1 MKFFIVLISNICI
14 TFIFSQSL
22 TIPVEENRFQ
32 IDYDNNLILIHFK
45 NLEPYADLTSY
56 DSIKFELGENT
67 HFLTNP
73 PSRFQF
79 NSSYITKKDNHFFT
93 LYFTQIPIISITTD
107 HTIIDEE
114 KVLATFS
121 YISDTTFVQSNIG
134 IEIRGGS
141 SKAYPKKTYDIEF
154 WEDNNGI
161 ISKDVT
167 FGNMRNDDDWILDAL
182 YNEPLRIRSF
192 ISHKL
197 WLDIHTPHYLNKE
210 KKAKSG
216 VDVEYVEVFMNN
228 RYNGI
233 YFLSEQIDR
242 KLLKLKDYEG
252 EIKGELYKGINW
264 GEATLFTS
272 LPPFNNTYRQWG
284 GYEIKYPKENHVT
297 EWGNLYEFIDFV
309 INSSNEKYKTELWE
323 KFDYS
328 NAQDYFIFLNL
339 LRAIDNTGK
348 NIYLAKYSQSHPYFY
363 VPWDLDGCFGMIWD
377 GSFVDKTTDIL
388 SNGLYSR
395 IHSLNDNKY
404 NYDIARRWSNLRK
417 DLLDIDSLEKRFNTT
432 FHYLKSNNV
441 YEREEKVFEDYTL
454 YSHLLNI
461 TINWIYNR
469 LDFLDLYYDKILTTS
484 TIFDKKNTLG
494 VYPNPASTQVFVNI
508 KNLNSTYYSI
518 SNLLGTILQ
527 EGALSQNNS
536 INISSLLPGNY
547 ILKIEE
553 KTVQL
558 FVE

>member
-1 MKFFIVLISNICI
+1 
-14 TFIFSQSL
+14 
-22 TIPVEENRFQ
+22 
-32 IDYDNNLILIHFK
+32 
-45 NLEPYADLTSY
+45 
-56 DSIKFELGENT
+56 
-67 HFLTNP
+67 
-73 PSRFQF
+73 
-79 NSSYITKKDNHFFT
+79 
-93 LYFTQIPIISITTD
+93 
-107 HTIIDEE
+107 
-114 KVLATFS
+114 
-121 YISDTTFVQSNIG
+121 
-134 IEIRGGS
+134 
-141 SKAYPKKTYDIEF
+141 
-154 WEDNNGI
+154 
-161 ISKDVT
+161 
-167 FGNMRNDDDWILDAL
+167 
-182 YNEPLRIRSF
+182 
-192 ISHKL
+192 
-197 WLDIHTPHYLNKE
+197 
-210 KKAKSG
+210 
-216 VDVEYVEVFMNN
+216 
-228 RYNGI
+228 
-233 YFLSEQIDR
+233 
-242 KLLKLKDYEG
+242 
-252 EIKGELYKGINW
+252 
-264 GEATLFTS
+264 
-272 LPPFNNTYRQWG
+272 
-284 GYEIKYPKENHVT
+284 
-297 EWGNLYEFIDFV
+297 
-309 INSSNEKYKTELWE
+309 
-323 KFDYS
+323 
-328 NAQDYFIFLNL
+328 
-339 LRAIDNTGK
+339 
-348 NIYLAKYSQSHPYFY
+348 
-363 VPWDLDGCFGMIWD
+363 MIWD

-454 YSHLLNI
+454 DENNLNI